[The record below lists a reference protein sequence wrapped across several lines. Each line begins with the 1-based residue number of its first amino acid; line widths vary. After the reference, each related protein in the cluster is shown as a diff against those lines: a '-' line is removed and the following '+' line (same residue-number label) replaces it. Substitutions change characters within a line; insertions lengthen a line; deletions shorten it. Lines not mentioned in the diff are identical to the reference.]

1 MSIVQKNMKYLDQKK
16 KNLEFFESYLDIS
29 KLRILQILNEEQR
42 DLEILKII
50 KQSNSQLLDT
60 INTNFFKG
68 EKTFIENGD
77 VSNKNA
83 KKELYFLIDAKNED
97 EYSEIIYKKV
107 EESLKARIRPGD
119 SVVTIGERVN
129 LIAQKLELN
138 IIQHFPYSLYE
149 NEGDFLNKVATI
161 IEVGFKNG
169 IFTDSTLIISQQN
182 RDNNQLIMKKLAPF
196 ENDKVEIDNEFATK
210 TTPIAIETP
219 EEDNTLKQDSI
230 TDYSNFF
237 KNLDIKKVS
246 WIPNISF
253 FKFKLI
259 KSIIKQN
266 IVELRIVEKIQRLK
280 LEIQLLDEKKGKLHE
295 ESIIVQQL
303 INRVRREKETEST
316 IVLYSAFKVRNS
328 AGDILDES
336 IRKKKKHDEIDI
348 RFYKKRSTQ
357 KGGV

>member
-77 VSNKNA
+77 VSNKNS

-196 ENDKVEIDNEFATK
+196 ENDRVESDVFVTK
-210 TTPIAIETP
+210 TTTIAIDTP
-219 EEDNTLKQDSI
+219 VEEENKLKQDSI

-237 KNLDIKKVS
+237 TNLDIKKVS

-266 IVELRIVEKIQRLK
+266 IVELRIIEKIQRLK

-295 ESIIVQQL
+295 ESIVVQQL

-328 AGDILDES
+328 GGDILDEP
-336 IRKKKKHDEIDI
+336 IRKKKKNIDI
-348 RFYKKRSTQ
+348 NLYKKSAQ